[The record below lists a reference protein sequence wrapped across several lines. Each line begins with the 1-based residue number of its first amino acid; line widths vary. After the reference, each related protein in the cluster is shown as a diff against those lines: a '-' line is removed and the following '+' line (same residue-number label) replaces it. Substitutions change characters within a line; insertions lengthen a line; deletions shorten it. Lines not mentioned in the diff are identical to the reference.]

1 MIPTLPIAY
10 FGNLE
15 YFWYF
20 TMHKKVC
27 IDVKETYLKQTYRNR
42 AEIYG
47 ANGRLNLSIPVVR
60 PHGAKSKTNQITVSE
75 DEDWTK
81 KHWKSIESAY
91 RRTPFYEFYADQI
104 EALIFEDH
112 KNLVELNLK
121 LTQHLIDKLGIDCD
135 IEILSKSPAIEANDL
150 RLSLSPK
157 KESVFKS
164 PEYIQT
170 FSDRNPFMANLSIL
184 DLLFNEGPNSIC
196 ILESSTVHFDSAY
209 LDKLNTPQ

>member
-1 MIPTLPIAY
+1 MAPVLPIAY

-20 TMHKKVC
+20 TKHKKVC
-27 IDVKETYLKQTYRNR
+27 IDVKETYLKQTFRNR

-47 ANGRLNLSIPVVR
+47 ANGRLNISIPVVR
-60 PHGAKSKTNQITVSE
+60 PHGAKSRTEQITISE
-75 DEDWTK
+75 VENWTK
-81 KHWKSIESAY
+81 NHWKSIESAY

-104 EALIFEDH
+104 EAILFDDYDSLID
-112 KNLVELNLK
+112 LNLR
-121 LTQHLIDKLGIDCD
+121 LTQHLIDKLGIDCKV
-135 IEILSKSPAIEANDL
+135 EILTSSPAIKEKDL

-157 KESVFKS
+157 KESNFKS
-164 PEYIQT
+164 PDYIQT

-196 ILESSTVHFDSAY
+196 ILENSMIKGLKD
-209 LDKLNTPQ
+209 